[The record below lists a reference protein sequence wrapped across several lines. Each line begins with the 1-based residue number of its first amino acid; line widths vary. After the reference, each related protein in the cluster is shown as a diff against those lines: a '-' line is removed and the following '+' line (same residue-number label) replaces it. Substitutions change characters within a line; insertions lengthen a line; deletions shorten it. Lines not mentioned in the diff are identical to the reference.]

1 MVPFTRNEL
10 MLAVAAASEYMISGG
25 LRPFYLAH
33 AGVNFSVLVGIF
45 SLLIQISGMNLFNG
59 RMMCVADNEEPL
71 VSSAALMILLKP
83 GLIRVKE
90 K

>member
-25 LRPFYLAH
+25 LGPFYLVH
-33 AGVNFSVLVGIF
+33 AGINFSVLVGIF
-45 SLLIQISGMNLFNG
+45 SPLIQISGMNLFNG
-59 RMMCVADNEEPL
+59 RMCVADNEEPL

>member
-1 MVPFTRNEL
+1 M
-10 MLAVAAASEYMISGG
+10 
-25 LRPFYLAH
+25 H

-45 SLLIQISGMNLFNG
+45 SPLIQISGMSLFNG
-59 RMMCVADNEEPL
+59 RTMCVADNEEPL
-71 VSSAALMILLKP
+71 VSSAVLMILLKP